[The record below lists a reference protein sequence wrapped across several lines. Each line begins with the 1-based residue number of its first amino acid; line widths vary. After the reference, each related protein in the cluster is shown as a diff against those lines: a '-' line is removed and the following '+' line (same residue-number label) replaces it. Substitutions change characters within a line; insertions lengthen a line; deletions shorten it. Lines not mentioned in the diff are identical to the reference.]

1 MKRMLSTSDFNEFK
15 KNSLHC
21 QTDFL
26 SSKCD
31 TMVFGATGGNAYK
44 GSVALDF
51 YAWITHK
58 ISKKINFY
66 KSLIKVRQIGITDLS
81 VPPPYLKS
89 KPPVELVV

>member
-1 MKRMLSTSDFNEFK
+1 
-15 KNSLHC
+15 
-21 QTDFL
+21 
-26 SSKCD
+26 
-31 TMVFGATGGNAYK
+31 MVFGATGGNAYK

-81 VPPPYLKS
+81 VPPPTS
-89 KPPVELVV
+89 KNTMGLLHETNMQ

>member
-1 MKRMLSTSDFNEFK
+1 
-15 KNSLHC
+15 
-21 QTDFL
+21 
-26 SSKCD
+26 
-31 TMVFGATGGNAYK
+31 MVFGATGGNAYK

-81 VPPPYLKS
+81 VPPPIPQKILWHLS
-89 KPPVELVV
+89 RVRIGAINILR